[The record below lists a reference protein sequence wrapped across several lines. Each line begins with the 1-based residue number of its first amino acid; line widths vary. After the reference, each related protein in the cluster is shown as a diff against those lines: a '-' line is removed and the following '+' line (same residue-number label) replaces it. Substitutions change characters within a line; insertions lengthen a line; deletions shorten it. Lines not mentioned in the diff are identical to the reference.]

1 MKLSAVHW
9 NRIFEF
15 TWRILVFII
24 AIAIVVIVS
33 TNWNRWEGGIGW
45 QRTDDAYLQSDLTP
59 ITSKVGGYV
68 RELPIQ
74 DFQRIHK
81 GQVLAQLVDDDYRA
95 AVAQAS

>member
-15 TWRILVFII
+15 TWRTLVFIV

-59 ITSKVGGYV
+59 IT
-68 RELPIQ
+68 
-74 DFQRIHK
+74 
-81 GQVLAQLVDDDYRA
+81 
-95 AVAQAS
+95 